1 MRIIGTGSAH
11 PKHTLTNVD
20 LSKIMDT
27 SDEWIRERTGIC
39 TRQIITDENLEDLAA
54 EAAQKALHDAGM
66 KAADIDYIICSNVV
80 FEYVTPSVASIVE
93 GKIGASC
100 PCVDLNAACSGFI
113 YAIDFAEALLQTGRA
128 TNILVMAAEEPTR
141 MVDWN
146 DRSTCV
152 LFGDGAGAM
161 VVTRGD
167 GLRAIKVSSKSN
179 LDVLH
184 YKRKLEPTPFI
195 TKEEEHIPLY
205 MAGQEVFKT
214 AVTCSLRDL
223 LAVLSDAR
231 FGNPTPRIAECNAGM
246 INAVGLQNPGVDKV
260 ISEELPRL
268 KTCFNKKVMANVSGF
283 SVEDYAYTCERLDK
297 EEQVGWLEVNV
308 SCPNVHGGGM
318 SFGTD
323 PSAAAEVTRAVKAVT
338 AKPVII
344 KFSPN
349 VTDIVSIAKAC
360 EDAGADGISLINTLL
375 GMRIDLKTKKP
386 VIANKM
392 GGFSG
397 PAILP
402 VAVRMVY
409 QVANAVNIPIVGMGG
424 VSCAE
429 DVIELMLAGASAVEV
444 GAANLTDP
452 YICRDIIN
460 DLPRVM
466 DKYGIKDL
474 KSIIGG
480 AK

>member
-1 MRIIGTGSAH
+1 MGPVSCHIEALFVEWVGRIEYLCAVDFYFNFVGNLLKEETMRIIGTGSAH
-11 PKHTLTNVD
+11 PKRTLTNDD
-20 LSKIMDT
+20 LSKMMDT
-27 SDEWIRERTGIC
+27 SDEWIRERTGIR

-54 EAAQKALHDAGM
+54 EAAQRALDDAGM

-161 VVTRGD
+161 VVTRGE

-195 TKEEEHIPLY
+195 TKEEEHVPLY

-223 LAVLSDAR
+223 LAVLSDA
-231 FGNPTPRIAECNAGM
+231 G
-246 INAVGLQNPGVDKV
+246 
-260 ISEELPRL
+260 
-268 KTCFNKKVMANVSGF
+268 
-283 SVEDYAYTCERLDK
+283 LDK
-297 EEQVGWLEVNV
+297 NDITYYVLHQANFRI
-308 SCPNVHGGGM
+308 NDFIRHRFNM
-318 SFGTD
+318 D
-323 PSAAAEVTRAVKAVT
+323 T
-338 AKPVII
+338 AKFPV
-344 KFSPN
+344 N
-349 VTDIVSIAKAC
+349 
-360 EDAGADGISLINTLL
+360 
-375 GMRIDLKTKKP
+375 
-386 VIANKM
+386 
-392 GGFSG
+392 
-397 PAILP
+397 
-402 VAVRMVY
+402 
-409 QVANAVNIPIVGMGG
+409 
-424 VSCAE
+424 
-429 DVIELMLAGASAVEV
+429 
-444 GAANLTDP
+444 
-452 YICRDIIN
+452 
-460 DLPRVM
+460 M
-466 DKYGIKDL
+466 DKYGNTSSASIPMLLDELNREGKLKNGDL
-474 KSIIGG
+474 LAFSAFGAGFTTGACIIEWN
-480 AK
+480 K